1 MNEVVL
7 DSAEEV
13 MDPAML
19 PIAASEAVTSVEK
32 CTCPPGFTGYSCE
45 DCAIGYFRE
54 SEGPF
59 GKILSD
65 YFVSE
70 SQFLKSISGHAAKV
84 QIGAVVSRR
93 FGHAEKSRC
102 SQPNVVTMKS

>member
-1 MNEVVL
+1 MNLNFKRVYQKRKVTTHETELTHVAFLSRLNEVVL

-59 GKILSD
+59 GECYSQR
-65 YFVSE
+65 E
-70 SQFLKSISGHAAKV
+70 SYLFDD
-84 QIGAVVSRR
+84 R
-93 FGHAEKSRC
+93 
-102 SQPNVVTMKS
+102 M